1 MYRGFD
7 LGQKADFL
15 LCICVLLVL
24 ICDLIIDRV
33 LLLVFFTL
41 LTPIEITFYESLIN
55 DCQFILWFMIILTLL
70 FLLHELFLQAF
81 FHLFFHDF
89 LSFLTCLKFLYFSN
103 EYEFHWI
110 VSNSK

>member
-1 MYRGFD
+1 MYRGID
-7 LGQKADFL
+7 LCQKVNFL
-15 LCICVLLVL
+15 LWFCVLLVL
-24 ICDLIIDRV
+24 ICDSIIDHV
-33 LLLVFFTL
+33 LLLVLFTL
-41 LTPIEITFYESLIN
+41 PTPIEISFYESLIN
-55 DCQFILWFMIILTLL
+55 DCQFILEFMIILTLL

-103 EYEFHWI
+103 EVEFHWI